1 MNKRLINGQKILL
14 NLFNELIE
22 AIFNNNRSVNEDN
35 VSVNENNNVSVNE
48 GDNVS
53 INEDNNNE
61 NESDSESQNGDEE
74 YYLMKQLNN
83 YLKTIDEIKSSEEQ
97 IEILKKEH
105 LKKNIGT

>member
-14 NLFNELIE
+14 NLFKKLIE

-35 VSVNENNNVSVNE
+35 VSVNEDNNVSVNE

-53 INEDNNNE
+53 VNEDNNNE
-61 NESDSESQNGDEE
+61 SDSESENGDEE
-74 YYLMKQLNN
+74 YYLMKQLNI

-105 LKKNIGT
+105 L

>member
-1 MNKRLINGQKILL
+1 M
-14 NLFNELIE
+14 
-22 AIFNNNRSVNEDN
+22 
-35 VSVNENNNVSVNE
+35 NENNNVSVNE

>member
-22 AIFNNNRSVNEDN
+22 AIVNNNRSVNEDN
-35 VSVNENNNVSVNE
+35 ISVNENNNVSVNE